1 MHNETMEGHLEMIDD
16 SEPLTRRRHGGLLAI
31 AIFKL
36 TKSAF
41 FFAVGIGAFHLL
53 HRNLGLVAAQLEHAL
68 HFEPEGRINALIMEH
83 LTTVDNTRL
92 REIGFFTFAYSAV
105 ALVEGWGL
113 YCEKVWAEYLT
124 LSLTTMFLPWEVY
137 ELVRKP
143 DYGRLALLLINL
155 LVLGYLAW
163 ILDRKKK
170 DAA

>member
-1 MHNETMEGHLEMIDD
+1 MHEETMEGNLEMMDAT
-16 SEPLTRRRHGGLLAI
+16 EPRAQRRHGGLLAI

-53 HRNLGLVAAQLEHAL
+53 HRDLGLVAAHLEHAL

-83 LTTVDNTRL
+83 LSTVDNTRL
-92 REIGFFTFAYSAV
+92 RQIGFFTFAYSAV

-124 LSLTTMFLPWEVY
+124 LSLTTMFLPWELY
-137 ELVRKP
+137 ELVRRP
-143 DYGRLALLLINL
+143 SYGRLGLLLINL
-155 LVLGYLAW
+155 LVLGYLVW